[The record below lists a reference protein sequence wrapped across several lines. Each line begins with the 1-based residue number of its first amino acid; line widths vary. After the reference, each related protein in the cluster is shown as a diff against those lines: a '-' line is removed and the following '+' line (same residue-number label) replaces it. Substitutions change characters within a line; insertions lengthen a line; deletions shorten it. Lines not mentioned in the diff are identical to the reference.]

1 MECSPG
7 DGTGKEAMEKKI
19 EESSTSWRYRDPDD
33 CDLFEPM
40 RPVRDKA
47 MPVSSR
53 RQAKNA
59 ARKTEGS
66 RKASKRVARQIGGM
80 NRRRVRRAN

>member
-1 MECSPG
+1 
-7 DGTGKEAMEKKI
+7 MEKKN
-19 EESSTSWRYRDPDD
+19 EENAHGWRYRDPED
-33 CDLFEPM
+33 CDSFEPM

-59 ARKTEGS
+59 SRKTEGS
-66 RKASKRVARQIGGM
+66 RKASKRIARKMGGM
-80 NRRRVRRAN
+80 NRRRVRRTN